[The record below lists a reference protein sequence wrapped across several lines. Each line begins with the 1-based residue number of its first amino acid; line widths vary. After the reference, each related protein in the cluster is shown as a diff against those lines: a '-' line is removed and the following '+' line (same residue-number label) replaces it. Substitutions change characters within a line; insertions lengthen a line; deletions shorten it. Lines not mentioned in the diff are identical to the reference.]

1 MSKFSRRDLLALC
14 GSGIAGLAGCTQE
27 NLMSEPPETQDES
40 MDREFNSVQLDLESP
55 LDFTVDFIDGLL
67 QPTESQPFGVSITVE
82 NNTENYYI
90 LSDSRNVFFELVTDN
105 TQQFV
110 LVPEHKF
117 DSYPIQ
123 FDTCWKTTRKLITTK
138 DLQTVEVPPGESIRR
153 HLFLVQETPT
163 TDVCTSVPS
172 ELLFET
178 EFFIHTQPKLSNGQL
193 VDSKLQI
200 L

>member
-1 MSKFSRRDLLALC
+1 MSSFSRRKLLALC
-14 GSGIAGLAGCTQE
+14 GSGIAGLSGCTQE
-27 NLMSEPPETQDES
+27 DQLSESPEEQEGS
-40 MDREFNSVQLDLESP
+40 MDRKFNSVQLELESP

-82 NNTENYYI
+82 NNTETYYI
-90 LSDSRNVFFELVTDN
+90 LSDSRDVFFELVSDN

-110 LVPEHKF
+110 LVPDHKF

-123 FDTCWKTTRKLITTK
+123 FDTCWETTQKIVTTK

-153 HLFLVQETPT
+153 NLFLVQDTPT
-163 TDVCTSVPS
+163 TDVCTSIPS
-172 ELLFET
+172 ELLFEI
-178 EFFIHTQPKLSNGQL
+178 EFFIHTQPKLSNGQI
-193 VDSKLQI
+193 VNSRLQI